1 MLSKTNQAWWPS
13 RLNRRILDQNA
24 RSVGPYGEDFDYAEA
39 FQELAL
45 LGDNVAIE
53 QAAADTG
60 YDVTVPFEPG
70 RVDASAERTDVDS
83 FEALKPAADGF
94 RNYWVNLL
102 DTGYEWEESD
112 TEGVSECYDRET
124 GEVA

>member
-45 LGDNVAIE
+45 LGGNVAIE
-53 QAAADTG
+53 QAAADAG

-70 RVDASAERTDVDS
+70 RVDASAERTDVNS

-94 RNYWVNLL
+94 RNYLGEPARHGLRV
-102 DTGYEWEESD
+102 G
-112 TEGVSECYDRET
+112 EGRRFRGGLRT
-124 GEVA
+124 A